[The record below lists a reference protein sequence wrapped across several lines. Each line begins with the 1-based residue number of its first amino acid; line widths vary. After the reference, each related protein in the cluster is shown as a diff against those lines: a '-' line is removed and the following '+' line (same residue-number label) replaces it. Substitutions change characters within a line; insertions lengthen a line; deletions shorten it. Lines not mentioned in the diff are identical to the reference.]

1 MGRFLIFSCG
11 RTSRGVSIA
20 APEVGLLESLI
31 VECLFLLILEI
42 IHAKWALWL
51 SWRQPLIATT
61 IVIFIAASSQ
71 CPDLLLKVY
80 ILVPELIV
88 FTPEFGV
95 LFSQLVG
102 HTQLLVLHLFEPVQ
116 LILILLMLLL
126 GLLVETLNHL
136 LLLI

>member
-95 LFSQLVG
+95 LFS
-102 HTQLLVLHLFEPVQ
+102 
-116 LILILLMLLL
+116 
-126 GLLVETLNHL
+126 
-136 LLLI
+136 